1 MTAGAHAFSESD
13 ERYMT
18 RAIELARAQL
28 GKTAPN
34 PTVGCVIVLDGV
46 VVGEGVTGVGGR
58 PHAEELALKAAGE
71 KAQDATVYISL
82 EPCNAR
88 SSGSL
93 SCSQL
98 MIAAGIERVV
108 IACEDPHPLGAHGV
122 SRLGA
127 AGVEVMLGVLRPEA
141 EALNCGFFK
150 LTETGRPW
158 LAIDAD
164 PSSYDSE
171 FDLKREESYEA
182 ALDRLGKQ
190 GLTRI
195 FVRPGRPLAAHLKAR
210 GLVDA
215 DNSQK

>member
-1 MTAGAHAFSESD
+1 MTAGAHAFSEND
-13 ERYMT
+13 ERFMA
-18 RAIELARAQL
+18 RAIGLARARL
-28 GKTAPN
+28 GKAAPN
-34 PTVGCVIVLDGV
+34 PAVGCVIVRDGA
-46 VVGEGVTGVGGR
+46 VVGEGATGSGGR
-58 PHAEELALKAAGE
+58 PHAEEVALAAAGG
-71 KAQDATVYISL
+71 KAQDATAYVSL
-82 EPCNAR
+82 EPCNTR
-88 SSGSL
+88 SSGAL

-98 MIAAGIERVV
+98 LVEAGVERVV
-108 IACEDPHPLGAHGV
+108 IACEDPHPFGAHGV

-127 AGVEVMLGVLRPEA
+127 AGVEVMLGVLRAEA

-150 LTETGRPW
+150 LTSSGHPW

-164 PSSYDSE
+164 PSTYDGE

-182 ALDRLGKQ
+182 ALDRLGKA

-195 FVRPGRPLAAHLKAR
+195 FVRPGTPLAAQLKAR